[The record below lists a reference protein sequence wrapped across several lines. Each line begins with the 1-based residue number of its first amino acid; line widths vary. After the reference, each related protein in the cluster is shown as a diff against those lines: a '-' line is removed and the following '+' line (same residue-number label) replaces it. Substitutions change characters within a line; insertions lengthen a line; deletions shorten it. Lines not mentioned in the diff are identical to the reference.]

1 MKTLSTNQIQ
11 HIEEFLISQ
20 YHIKYQDTRDEVLDH
35 IACEIEELM
44 NEGKEYDNAFKITF
58 NKWNKDLSPHP
69 WIRYKNVPSFLGR
82 QWIKRDII
90 SIILCMLIGLSI
102 PYLLKEFIEH
112 NNLANILGSS
122 ICLVSIL
129 LGGFIC
135 IKYFKVKGYRI
146 SQLKKDVLACGAISL
161 FYYLM
166 FIGGFTYKLL
176 PLILI
181 MCLYQVYYIIEIQK
195 VRPLSKL

>member
-20 YHIKYQDTRDEVLDH
+20 YNIKYQDTRDEVLDH

-44 NEGKEYDNAFKITF
+44 NEGKEYDNAFKIIF

-90 SIILCMLIGLSI
+90 SIIVCMIIGLGI
-102 PYLLKEFIEH
+102 PYLLSSFIVDY
-112 NNLANILGSS
+112 NLANVLGSS
-122 ICLVSIL
+122 ICLTSIL
-129 LGGFIC
+129 LGGFIY

-146 SQLKKDVLACGAISL
+146 SQLKKDTFSYALICL
-161 FYYLM
+161 FYYIM
-166 FIGGFTYKLL
+166 FKESFSYKLL

-181 MCLYQVYYIIEIQK
+181 FLLYQVYYIIEIQK
-195 VRPLSKL
+195 IRSLSKL